1 MREVVEVWLRLQIV
15 RKNVSGTKMSKKF
28 VNQAAKVWIKP
39 LSLSIRAAEKNLNR
53 VDPSSR
59 YYKFGC
65 KKTHVVFEQLD
76 LNFK

>member
-1 MREVVEVWLRLQIV
+1 
-15 RKNVSGTKMSKKF
+15 VSGRKKMSRKF
-28 VNQAAKVWIKP
+28 VNQAAKVESSR
-39 LSLSIRAAEKNLNR
+39 LVCQFERQKNLNR
-53 VDPSSR
+53 VHQSSR

>member
-15 RKNVSGTKMSKKF
+15 RINVSGEKMSRKF
-28 VNQAAKVWIKP
+28 VNQAAKFVNLIGRK
-39 LSLSIRAAEKNLNR
+39 KNLNR
-53 VDPSSR
+53 VHQSSC

-65 KKTHVVFEQLD
+65 KKKTHVVFEQLD